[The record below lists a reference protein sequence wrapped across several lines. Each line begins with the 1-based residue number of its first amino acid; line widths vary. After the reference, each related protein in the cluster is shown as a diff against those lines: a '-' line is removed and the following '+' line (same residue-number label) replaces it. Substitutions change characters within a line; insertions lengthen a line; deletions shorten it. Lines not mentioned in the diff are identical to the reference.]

1 MFASF
6 AMQNQ
11 YGSKVSLK
19 NILILLSIQVA
30 YYEIR
35 DGGNFYVFSAGRYT
49 GDHRLVESGNGTSPT
64 DLLNHRALV
73 QGESCATY
81 YRITAQSGLYICENA
96 RNVLVAST
104 YDFVADSPVSVR
116 SECRKI
122 KTNDSSDSG

>member
-1 MFASF
+1 
-6 AMQNQ
+6 MQSQ
-11 YGSKVSLK
+11 QGSRVSLK
-19 NILILLSIQVA
+19 NILILISTQVA

-64 DLLNHRALV
+64 DLLYHRALV

-96 RNVLVAST
+96 QNVLVAST

-116 SECRKI
+116 
-122 KTNDSSDSG
+122 